1 MGKSA
6 VLFLSLFLSPGL
18 CVCVSTLCICEM
30 VHTELSC
37 FVMSKCLCQFR
48 KGSAHIE
55 VLLHVYLGSILG
67 VIRVVFRW
75 KGKPCNT
82 VIKLDNG
89 HTTVS
94 VDQFCTYYIPLLE
107 SFIGT
112 SGRLQQ

>member
-1 MGKSA
+1 MMLLEDVA
-6 VLFLSLFLSPGL
+6 LFEVLQASRQFYFYPFSISPGL

-55 VLLHVYLGSILG
+55 VLLHVYLGSVLS

-75 KGKPCNT
+75 KGKPCYT

-89 HTTVS
+89 HTIVS
-94 VDQFCTYYIPLLE
+94 VDQFCTYLC
-107 SFIGT
+107 
-112 SGRLQQ
+112 